1 MAKFFPMFSGS
12 KGNSTY
18 IGTAETN
25 VLVDTGVS
33 AKRIFEALKQAE
45 IAPDKIDAVLITH
58 EHSDHVKGLKA
69 VLKKTGA
76 ILIAS
81 KKTISALK
89 KFDYIDDNTNLIFA
103 DEQDEIKVGDMLIK
117 RFATS
122 HDCEG
127 SSGYTISFGN
137 IKTAVCT
144 DTGILTDEIRANLDG
159 CRLVMLESNHDPVML
174 RLGPYTPELKIRIGG
189 EKGHLANADCA
200 EEMKRLYKGGTTHF
214 VLAHLSENNNTEEK
228 ASSATRAA
236 LMDLGANINEDYIL
250 YVAKEQGG
258 KIIRL

>member
-25 VLVDTGVS
+25 ILVDVGVS
-33 AKRIFEALKQAE
+33 AKRILEALEQVQ
-45 IAPDKIDAVLITH
+45 ITPDKINAILITH
-58 EHSDHVKGLKA
+58 EHSDHIKGLKTL
-69 VLKKTGA
+69 LKKTGA
-76 ILIAS
+76 LLVAS
-81 KKTISALK
+81 KETISALK
-89 KFDYIDDNTNLIFA
+89 NLDYIDDNTKLVIA
-103 DEQDEIKVGDMLIK
+103 DQTDEITVGDMTIK

-127 SSGYTISFGN
+127 SSGYTVSFGDV
-137 IKTAVCT
+137 KTAVCT

-174 RLGPYTPELKIRIGG
+174 RLGPYTPELKVRIGS
-189 EKGHLANADCA
+189 EKGHLANADGDD
-200 EEMKRLYKGGTTHF
+200 EIKRLYKGGTTHF

-236 LMDLGANINEDYIL
+236 LMDLGAIQNEDYIL